1 MRSVSLAAEEQNND
15 INYLWAPFASPHKIR
30 LREKMNTFQSPSP
43 NAGNDT
49 PYRRAEGDENKSA
62 ISGVRIPQAEKSGA
76 VNASYTKAQRGRL
89 ASLAFGSAI
98 AVLLVVGTFAY
109 RSVRASNESIQWVQ
123 HTHEVLENLQG
134 SQLGM
139 ETISAS
145 VRGFVS
151 TGDQAYLERYHA
163 GVTNLAQHEAAVRGL
178 TVDNPKQQSKLPA
191 LEALSAERVQRAEII
206 IGLRQTQGF
215 AAAADALQNGPGQKV
230 TTDFEAIISEMVN
243 EEQRLLAIRN
253 PDSTRRILQTNAIL
267 LLGTVVGLFITCGAF
282 WLIQR
287 DSSRRE
293 LAEMSLRDSEEQYRT
308 IIYEVQD
315 YAIYMLGPQ
324 GQVVTWNAG
333 AERIKGYTAK
343 EAIGRNFSCFF
354 TPDDV
359 SHGRPEEMLR
369 LAAANGRHEEQGLR
383 VRKNGSL
390 FLANG
395 TLTALHDETGKVR
408 GFSEITRD
416 LSESKESAKYRG
428 LLEAAPDAM
437 VVVNQNGQIVLL
449 NLQAEK
455 QFGYARDEL
464 VGQKVT
470 SIIPNGFAERLI
482 TDGLRSKAEASAQEI
497 GTGVELI
504 GRRKNGSE
512 FPIELMLS
520 PLESI
525 EGILVTAAI
534 RDISARKESEAY
546 RVLTAQMAYSAQH
559 DVLTGLPN
567 RMLLNDRI
575 GQAIALSRRHGK
587 KLAVLF
593 LDLDGFKHVND
604 SLGHSTG
611 DKLLQSVA
619 KRLGDCVRAS
629 DTVSRQGGDEFVV
642 LLSEVQQAEDVA
654 ISARR
659 ILEAVATAHPI
670 DMHNLHVTTSIG
682 ISIYPD
688 DGADAE
694 TLIKNADT
702 AMYQAKDNGRQS
714 YQFFEPAM
722 NVRAVER
729 QFIEE
734 GLRRALERHE
744 FALHYQPKID
754 LKTGEINGAEALLR
768 WTHPAQGPISPA
780 RFIPVAEECGLI
792 LPIGAW
798 VLREACN
805 QARAWADAG
814 LPAITMAV
822 NVSAME
828 FRDEKF
834 LERVLAILSE
844 TGIDPR
850 YLELEISESVL
861 MKRVEST
868 AAILQTLRQS
878 GVKVAV
884 DDFGTGYSSLSYLT
898 KFPVD
903 ALKIDQSF
911 VRRVSTAG
919 DETTIVKAVIGMAQ
933 TLGLRVIAEGV
944 ETLGEVTFLRACQCD
959 EAQGYFFSPAVPPL
973 LFANLLR
980 TGIPNA
986 LVRIH
991 GRALEAL
998 AGRDLSKRLAAGFKK
1013 SYLHGFAYFGK
1024 AGTAVECVVHDIS
1037 DSGAR
1042 LKFIAAPPIVDTIEL
1057 HIPVKGLV
1065 HRANV
1070 LWRAAD
1076 EIGVGFIKDT
1086 TSLVR
1091 YFDED
1096 GVIRRKQSGKQ

>member
-1 MRSVSLAAEEQNND
+1 
-15 INYLWAPFASPHKIR
+15 
-30 LREKMNTFQSPSP
+30 MNTFQSPSP
-43 NAGNDT
+43 NAGNGT
-49 PYRRAEGDENKSA
+49 LHRRAEGDENKSGA
-62 ISGVRIPQAEKSGA
+62 NGARIPQAERSGA
-76 VNASYTKAQRGRL
+76 ANASYTKAQRERL
-89 ASLAFGSAI
+89 ARLAFGSAI
-98 AVLLVVGTFAY
+98 AVLLILGSFAY
-109 RSVRASNESIQWVQ
+109 RSVLASNESIRWVQ
-123 HTHEVLENLQG
+123 HTHEVLENLQEA
-134 SQLGM
+134 QFGM

-145 VRGFVS
+145 VRGFVL
-151 TGDQAYLERYHA
+151 TGDETYLERYHA
-163 GVTNLAQHEAAVRGL
+163 GAMNLVQHGAVVRGL

-206 IGLRQTQGF
+206 IGLRRTQGF
-215 AAAADALQNGPGQKV
+215 AAAADAVQNGPGQKA
-230 TTDFEAIISEMVN
+230 TTEFEAIIGQMVN

-253 PDSTRRILQTNAIL
+253 PDSARRILQTKAIL
-267 LLGTVVGLFITCGAF
+267 LLGTVMVLFITCVAF

-293 LAEMSLRDSEEQYRT
+293 LAEKTLRDSEEQYRT
-308 IIYEVQD
+308 IIYDVQD

-383 VRKNGSL
+383 VRKNGST

-437 VVVNQNGQIVLL
+437 VVVNQNGEIVLL

-455 QFGYARDEL
+455 QFGYAPDEL

-482 TDGLRSKAEASAQEI
+482 ADDLRSKAEASAQHI

-559 DVLTGLPN
+559 DILTGLPN

-619 KRLGDCVRAS
+619 KRRLCDCVRES

-642 LLSEVQQAEDVA
+642 LLSEVQQADDVA

-659 ILEAVATAHPI
+659 ILETVATAHPI

-682 ISIYPD
+682 MSIYPD

-702 AMYQAKDNGRQS
+702 AMYQAKENGRQS

-754 LKTGEINGAEALLR
+754 LKTGEITGAEALIR
-768 WTHPAQGPISPA
+768 WTHPTLGPISPA

-814 LPAITMAV
+814 LPTITMAV
-822 NVSAME
+822 NASAIE
-828 FRDEKF
+828 FRDDRF
-834 LERVLAILSE
+834 LERVFAILGE
-844 TGIDPR
+844 TGMDAKF
-850 YLELEISESVL
+850 LELELTEGAL
-861 MKRVEST
+861 MRRADAT
-868 AAILQTLRQS
+868 ATILQTLRES
-878 GVKVAV
+878 GVKIAV

-911 VRRVSTAG
+911 VRQISTAG
-919 DETTIVKAVIGMAQ
+919 DDTTIVKAVISMARS
-933 TLGLRVIAEGV
+933 LELRVIAEGV

-959 EAQGYFFSPAVPPL
+959 GAQGYFFSPPVPPL

-986 LVRIH
+986 LVRVQ
-991 GRALEAL
+991 GRALEAMT
-998 AGRDLSKRLAAGFKK
+998 GGDLSKQLVAG
-1013 SYLHGFAYFGK
+1013 S
-1024 AGTAVECVVHDIS
+1024 
-1037 DSGAR
+1037 
-1042 LKFIAAPPIVDTIEL
+1042 
-1057 HIPVKGLV
+1057 
-1065 HRANV
+1065 
-1070 LWRAAD
+1070 
-1076 EIGVGFIKDT
+1076 
-1086 TSLVR
+1086 
-1091 YFDED
+1091 
-1096 GVIRRKQSGKQ
+1096 